1 MAQLRQRLTQL
12 IDVLQYK
19 PAGAWNEEQFVI
31 TMVPRS
37 REWFAE
43 YFPVMRAFYD
53 NWMTLKAAG
62 VEHQP
67 RTRPRKELDLC
78 ALPRG
83 PYPFVPSHAALN
95 LILVATGGEDDFLQG
110 CALDAVLEEIA
121 SPPRDAP
128 SPVAVHQTEA
138 LEVGEGHLL

>member
-1 MAQLRQRLTQL
+1 M
-12 IDVLQYK
+12 
-19 PAGAWNEEQFVI
+19 I

-67 RTRPRKELDLC
+67 RTRPKKELDLC

-83 PYPFVPSHAALN
+83 PYPFLPSPPALN
-95 LILVATGGEDDFLQG
+95 TILVAIGGEDDFLETCAWAG
-110 CALDAVLEEIA
+110 VDARALDAVLEEIA
-121 SPPRDAP
+121 SPPRHTSA
-128 SPVAVHQTEA
+128 PVAVRQTEA